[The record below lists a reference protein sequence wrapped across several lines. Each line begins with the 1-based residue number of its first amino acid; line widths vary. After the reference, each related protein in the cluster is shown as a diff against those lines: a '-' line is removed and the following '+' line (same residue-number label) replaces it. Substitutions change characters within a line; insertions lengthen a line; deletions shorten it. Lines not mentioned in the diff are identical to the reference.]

1 MENVIFAFLLTLFA
15 GLSTG
20 IGSIIALF
28 VKKENKKF
36 LSVSLGFS
44 AGVMIYV
51 SMIELFSE
59 SKISLISIFGEFYG
73 YLYTILAFFAGILII
88 LIIDKLIPKEKNPHE
103 IKSVNEIDKIEKE
116 IETNKHKSNNMKNLY
131 RMGIFTAFVLALH
144 NFPEGLATFASSLYE
159 PSLGIAIAIHNIPEG
174 IAVSAPI
181 YFATGN
187 KKKAFLYSFL
197 SGLAEPLGAIVGFIV
212 LGTILNELAFGII
225 FAMIAGIMVYIS
237 LDELLPAAREYGEH
251 HFSIYGLVFG
261 MFVMAISLLLL

>member
-1 MENVIFAFLLTLFA
+1 
-15 GLSTG
+15 
-20 IGSIIALF
+20 
-28 VKKENKKF
+28 
-36 LSVSLGFS
+36 
-44 AGVMIYV
+44 MIYV

-131 RMGIFTAFVLALH
+131 RMGIFTAFVLSLH
-144 NFPEGLATFASSLYE
+144 NFPEG
-159 PSLGIAIAIHNIPEG
+159 
-174 IAVSAPI
+174 IAVSVPI

-251 HFSIYGLVFG
+251 HFSIYELVFG

>member
-1 MENVIFAFLLTLFA
+1 
-15 GLSTG
+15 
-20 IGSIIALF
+20 
-28 VKKENKKF
+28 
-36 LSVSLGFS
+36 
-44 AGVMIYV
+44 MIYV

-131 RMGIFTAFVLALH
+131 RMGIFTAFVLSLH
-144 NFPEGLATFASSLYE
+144 NF
-159 PSLGIAIAIHNIPEG
+159 PEG

-261 MFVMAISLLLL
+261 MFVMAISLSLL

>member
-1 MENVIFAFLLTLFA
+1 
-15 GLSTG
+15 
-20 IGSIIALF
+20 
-28 VKKENKKF
+28 
-36 LSVSLGFS
+36 
-44 AGVMIYV
+44 MIYV
-51 SMIELFSE
+51 SMLELFSE
-59 SKISLISIFGEFYG
+59 SKSSLISIFGDFYG

-88 LIIDKLIPKEKNPHE
+88 LVIDKIIPKEKNPHE
-103 IKSVNEIDKIEKE
+103 IKLVNEIDKIEKE
-116 IETNKHKSNNMKNLY
+116 IESHTNKSNNMKNLY

-159 PSLGIAIAIHNIPEG
+159 PSLGIAIAIAIAIHNIPEG

-212 LGTILNELAFGII
+212 LGTLLNELAFGII

-251 HFSIYGLVFG
+251 HLSIYGLVFG